1 MCIRDSPSKSS
12 IEASLIKD
20 MTQLVN
26 TENPEEEELRRRKE
40 ELAALEDQLA
50 DLELEAAALFA
61 ETETFLNTVTSAVA
75 LKILERDLLRAK
87 LAEARLTHD
96 PDNEEFVAQADR
108 AWEEAQRAQQEYDAF
123 SGSPGE
129 SRSFDEFDSA
139 RRSRTS
145 DEVKTL
151 YRTLV
156 KLVHP
161 DLTTDFEE
169 KERRGRFM
177 QEVNAAY
184 EAGDQGRLEELAKR
198 WHVSP
203 EFVGGQGTG
212 ADLMRTIRQIRLVT
226 DRIETVRAEIAKT
239 MDSEDYLM
247 LLEATAKGLEIYI
260 SDLNA
265 TLDAEIAQFN
275 EELMAFSTNV

>member
-1 MCIRDSPSKSS
+1 M
-12 IEASLIKD
+12 
-20 MTQLVN
+20 
-26 TENPEEEELRRRKE
+26 
-40 ELAALEDQLA
+40 
-50 DLELEAAALFA
+50 
-61 ETETFLNTVTSAVA
+61 
-75 LKILERDLLRAK
+75 
-87 LAEARLTHD
+87 
-96 PDNEEFVAQADR
+96 
-108 AWEEAQRAQQEYDAF
+108 
-123 SGSPGE
+123 
-129 SRSFDEFDSA
+129 
-139 RRSRTS
+139 
-145 DEVKTL
+145 
-151 YRTLV
+151 

-161 DLTTDFEE
+161 DLTTDLEE

-198 WHVSP
+198 LHVSP

-212 ADLMRTIRQIRLVT
+212 ADLMRTIRQIRLVM
-226 DRIETVRAEIAKT
+226 DRIETVRAEIAKA